1 LKSKLKI
8 KSTNELSLVLGV
20 NGQDGSY
27 LAESLLKRGR
37 GVVGVGRQEV
47 SRYVPNSENFSY
59 RQLDIANIKG
69 LVLLLNELSPNKIF
83 HVAAIHGSHGFNY
96 EEKWLEAHS
105 VNTLTVHAILEYLRC
120 AEGDSS
126 LIYLSSSK
134 AFSSPLP
141 ALVSETA
148 ERKSSCIYSITKNTA
163 TDLVHYYRAT
173 HGVSAN
179 VLWMF
184 NHESIRRGEEYFI
197 PRIVN
202 CLASAIENPDHSEEI
217 FTLNFYADWSDVSEL
232 MDIAII
238 AGDICPHEDFIFASG
253 ETTSARALV
262 KSLFANF
269 GLDYRNHVTEKNRGE
284 FAVAGWR
291 ADISKMNRMLER
303 KPTLSIYDACLKMLE
318 SKYGYDGK
326 NNFLMN
332 DLSHD

>member
-1 LKSKLKI
+1 MKSNLEMEIDKG
-8 KSTNELSLVLGV
+8 LSLVLGV

-27 LAESLLKRGR
+27 LAESLIARGR
-37 GVVGVGRQEV
+37 RVVGVGRQET

-59 RQLDIANIKG
+59 RQLNIANIKG

-120 AEGDSS
+120 ADGDGS

-134 AFSSPLP
+134 AFSLPLP

-163 TDLVHYYRAT
+163 TDLVHYYRGA
-173 HGVSAN
+173 HGISAS
-179 VLWMF
+179 VLWTF
-184 NHESIRRGEEYFI
+184 NHESDRRGEEYFI

-232 MDIAII
+232 MGIAII
-238 AGDICPHEDFIFASG
+238 VGDICPHEDFIFASG
-253 ETTSARALV
+253 ETTYARALV
-262 KSLFANF
+262 KSLFAKF
-269 GLDYRNHVTEKNRGE
+269 GLDYRNHMMEKNADNKIDVE
-284 FAVAGWR
+284 WR
-291 ADISKMNRMLER
+291 ADISKMEELLGCRPR
-303 KPTLSIYDACLKMLE
+303 IPIYDVCLKILE
-318 SKYGYDGK
+318 SKHGYEPPS
-326 NNFLMN
+326 NFFVS
-332 DLSHD
+332 D

>member
-1 LKSKLKI
+1 MKSA
-8 KSTNELSLVLGV
+8 NELSLVLGV

-27 LAESLLKRGR
+27 LAESLLARGR
-37 GVVGVGRQEV
+37 RVVGVGRQEA

-59 RQLDIANIKG
+59 RQLDIANIKE
-69 LVLLLNELSPNKIF
+69 LVLLLNELSPKKIF

-120 AEGDSS
+120 ADGDGS
-126 LIYLSSSK
+126 LTYLSSSK
-134 AFSSPLP
+134 AFSLPLP

-179 VLWMF
+179 VLWTF

-197 PRIVN
+197 PKIVN
-202 CLASAIENPDHSEEI
+202 CLASAIENPGHNEEI
-217 FTLNFYADWSDVSEL
+217 FTLNFHTDWSDAAEL

-238 AGDICPHEDFIFASG
+238 ASDIYSREDFILASG
-253 ETTSARALV
+253 ETTFARDLV
-262 KSLFANF
+262 KLIFAKF
-269 GLDYRNHVTEKNRGE
+269 GLDYRNHVTEKNQGE

-291 ADISKMNRMLER
+291 ADINKMNSMLKR
-303 KPTLSIYDACLKMLE
+303 KPTISIYDTCLKMLE
-318 SKYGYDGK
+318 SKYGYDCE
-326 NNFLMN
+326 NNFLVN
-332 DLSHD
+332 D

>member
-1 LKSKLKI
+1 MKSKLKI

-27 LAESLLKRGR
+27 LAESLLERGR
-37 GVVGVGRQEV
+37 RVVGVGRQEA

-69 LVLLLNELSPNKIF
+69 LVLLLNELLPNKIF

-120 AEGDSS
+120 ADDDGS

-134 AFSSPLP
+134 AFSLPLP
-141 ALVSETA
+141 ALVSETS

-163 TDLVHYYRAT
+163 TDLVHYYRSA
-173 HGVSAN
+173 HGISAS
-179 VLWMF
+179 VLWTF
-184 NHESIRRGEEYFI
+184 NHESERRGQEYFI

-202 CLASAIENPDHSEEI
+202 CLASAIENPEHSEEI
-217 FTLNFYADWSDVSEL
+217 FTLNFYADWSDASEL
-232 MDIAII
+232 MDIVII

-253 ETTSARALV
+253 EVTFARDLV
-262 KSLFANF
+262 KSLFAKF
-269 GLDYRNHVTEKNRGE
+269 GLDYRNHVMEKTSDE
-284 FAVAGWR
+284 VTVVGWQ
-291 ADISKMNRMLER
+291 ADISKMGVLLGVEPR
-303 KPTLSIYDACLKMLE
+303 LSIYDTCLNLLAAKC
-318 SKYGYDGK
+318 GR
-326 NNFLMN
+326 
-332 DLSHD
+332 